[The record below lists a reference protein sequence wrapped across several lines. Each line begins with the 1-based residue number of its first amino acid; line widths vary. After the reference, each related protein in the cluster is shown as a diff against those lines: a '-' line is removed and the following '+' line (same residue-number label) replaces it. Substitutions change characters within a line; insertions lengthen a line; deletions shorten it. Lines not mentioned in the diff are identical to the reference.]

1 MNIPTQLP
9 LDPSKV
15 TTTPQPNQR
24 VQSTEPNQAIS
35 PQETNAL
42 SPLSEVKKADDRSD
56 VKKENDALDDV
67 VKNLNDHIQQY
78 RRELQFQID
87 DESGRTVVKV
97 MNVENGEVIR
107 QMPSEQVLAMSHQLS
122 EITGTMFQEKA

>member
-9 LDPSKV
+9 LDPSKI

-24 VQSTEPNQAIS
+24 VQSTEPNQAS
-35 PQETNAL
+35 RPQETPPL
-42 SPLSEVKKADDRSD
+42 SPLSEVKKADDRGD
-56 VKKENDALDDV
+56 VKKESDALDDV

>member
-24 VQSTEPNQAIS
+24 AQNAEPTQV
-35 PQETNAL
+35 ETRPL
-42 SPLSEVKKADDRSD
+42 SPSDEVEKAEEAGKRRD
-56 VKKENDALDDV
+56 VLDDV
-67 VKNLNDHIQQY
+67 VKNLNDHVQQY

-87 DESGRTVVKV
+87 DDSGRTVVKV

>member
-15 TTTPQPNQR
+15 AITPQPSQR
-24 VQSTEPNQAIS
+24 VQNTEPTQV
-35 PQETNAL
+35 EML
-42 SPLSEVKKADDRSD
+42 PLAPSDEAEKAEEVDKRR
-56 VKKENDALDDV
+56 DALDDV
-67 VKNLNDHIQQY
+67 VKNLNDHVQQY

>member
-15 TTTPQPNQR
+15 ATTPQPNPR
-24 VQSTEPNQAIS
+24 VQSIEPNQV
-35 PQETNAL
+35 ETL
-42 SPLSEVKKADDRSD
+42 PLSLPDEAEKADKRR
-56 VKKENDALDDV
+56 DALDDV
-67 VKNLNDHIQQY
+67 VKNLNDHVQQY

-97 MNVENGEVIR
+97 MNVENGELIR